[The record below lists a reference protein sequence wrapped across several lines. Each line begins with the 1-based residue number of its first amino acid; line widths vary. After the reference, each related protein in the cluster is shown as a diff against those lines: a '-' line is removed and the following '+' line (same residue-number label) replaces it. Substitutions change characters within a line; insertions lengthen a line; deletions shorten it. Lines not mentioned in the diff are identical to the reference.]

1 MRNKHCWVVGLCLI
15 VLLMMA
21 SVSLAQSEYN
31 GAATPQKIANDIRG
45 LLFDAQSALMSGD
58 TAEAQTLLIEAE
70 SLFQNSIF
78 AENSDSLAAVFEQ
91 SSAAAQDGD
100 LLQFAALRGQIWTT
114 LLSISTSQTF
124 AAIENGDA
132 ADAQQW
138 MALRE
143 YRPST
148 KFSRPGADGTLA
160 LQQLSAGTLSAED
173 ALAAVR
179 ADLLDTYQTQLNAT
193 LVDADEA
200 SISDFTMRRA
210 EEVGLA
216 GGYFEILA
224 PMFAE
229 QRGDEA
235 LSEMRAA
242 FDDLAVAAINEND
255 PEFTAARA
263 QIDTLL
269 TGFRAAPLSA
279 EEAARRAGQLMRF
292 IDLVPVEYG
301 RGVRD
306 GQVVADLEIQ
316 EAQTFRE
323 GAVAAFA
330 DLQSML
336 AAQDAEATARVATLL
351 TQVQSQI
358 QEVAD
363 PAALQST
370 VDEITTTLTEIMPA
384 EWLNVNT
391 DSDVD
396 VILSVLDGV
405 QAAVVDGQYSLAESS
420 RLEAYALMEMG
431 LEQRL
436 RGFAPDLAAQI
447 ESLFWG
453 GTAEHTGLAT
463 LLTSA
468 APLSQVESTL
478 DELRAALAE
487 GQTFLS
493 TANSAPAA
501 VAGNAAIIVFREGLE
516 AVLILASLLA
526 SLRTVEERKF
536 RRPLVTGAALAL
548 VASAVTW
555 WVANELLTVLLPL
568 GERLEA
574 IVSLIAIGVLL
585 LITNWFFH
593 KVYWTGWMANFHA
606 RKRRL
611 IGGIAVVTISQALG
625 LIILG
630 FTSIYREGFETVLF
644 LQSLVLDAGI
654 GTVLQGV
661 ALGLVGVAIVGVITF
676 ALQMRLPYKKMLVV
690 TGVMIGGVLLVMVG
704 NTVHVMQTVGWLPIT
719 PIAGLQIPFWMSQW
733 FGLFAT
739 WQGIIL
745 QVAAFVFVVGSYFLA
760 EHQTKTH
767 RSTRANKP
775 ETAPE
780 AAI

>member
-1 MRNKHCWVVGLCLI
+1 MRNKSYRVIGLCCI
-15 VLLMMA
+15 VLLVMA
-21 SVSLAQSEYN
+21 SVGFAQSDD
-31 GAATPQKIANDIRG
+31 AATPQKIANDIRG
-45 LLFDAQSALMSGD
+45 LLFDTQGALMNGD
-58 TAEAQTLLIEAE
+58 SAEARTLLADADT
-70 SLFQNSIF
+70 LYQNSVF
-78 AENSDSLAAVFEQ
+78 SDISDQLDPVFEQ
-91 SSAAAQDGD
+91 ASAAAQDGN
-100 LLQFAALRGQIWTT
+100 LLHFAALRGQIWTT
-114 LLSISTSQTF
+114 LLSISLNQTF
-124 AAIENGDA
+124 TALEDGDA
-132 ADAQQW
+132 VGAQQW
-138 MALRE
+138 IALRE

-160 LQQLSAGTLSAED
+160 LQQLTAGTVTAED
-173 ALAAVR
+173 ALAASR

-193 LVDADEA
+193 LGDADEA
-200 SISDFTMRRA
+200 NARDFTMRRA

-216 GGYFEILA
+216 GGYFEILE

-235 LSEMRAA
+235 LAQMRAA
-242 FDDLAVAAINEND
+242 FADLTAAAISD
-255 PEFTAARA
+255 DDVAYTSARE

-269 TGFRAAPLSA
+269 SGFRAAPLSA
-279 EEAARRAGQLMRF
+279 EEAARRAGQLLRF

-306 GQVVADLEIQ
+306 GQVVSDLEIQ

-330 DLQSML
+330 DLQSTL
-336 AAQDAEATARVATLL
+336 AERDAEATARVADLL
-351 TQVQSQI
+351 RLVQSQI
-358 QEVAD
+358 QDVAD

-370 VDEITTTLTEIMPA
+370 VDEITTTVTDIMPA
-384 EWLNVNT
+384 EWQNVNT

-405 QAAVVDGQYSLAESS
+405 QAAVVDGQYALAESS

-436 RGFAPDLAAQI
+436 RGFAPELAASI

-453 GTAEHTGLAT
+453 GTAEHVGLAT

-468 APLSQVESTL
+468 APLSQVEATL
-478 DELRAALAE
+478 TELRASLAE

-548 VASAVTW
+548 VASAITW
-555 WVANELLTVLLPL
+555 WAANELLTVLLPL

-574 IVSLIAIGVLL
+574 IVSFIAIAVLL

-606 RKRRL
+606 RKRRI

-625 LIILG
+625 LILLG
-630 FTSIYREGFETVLF
+630 FTSVYREGFETVLF

-661 ALGLVGVAIVGVITF
+661 ALGLVGVAVVGLVTF
-676 ALQMRLPYKKMLVV
+676 ALQVRLPYKKMLIV
-690 TGVMIGGVLLVMVG
+690 TGLMIGGVLLIMVG

-739 WQGIIL
+739 WQSIGL
-745 QVAAFVFVVGSYFLA
+745 QIVAGVFVVGSYFLA
-760 EHQTKTH
+760 EHQTRTH
-767 RSTRANKP
+767 RSASSRKP
-775 ETAPE
+775 ETAPK
-780 AAI
+780 AAV